1 MKRLQIRKSCSSFH
15 ISYKRK
21 TDFTLIELLVVI
33 AIIAIL
39 AGMLLPALNSAREM
53 ARRSSCLSNLKQVG
67 VAAHSY
73 INDNNEF
80 LPMAMDLTDNTY
92 SGYAT
97 ENNPAWYCRIG
108 PYVGYKKFN
117 FWRLSSSDNEVY
129 TAPPQKGVLRCP
141 SVAEITTESVPVNY
155 GCNRNLINCYFQE
168 IGGLKV
174 GRLSI
179 LKQPSRQN
187 FAIDS
192 NAAQSFYAWD
202 YRNRLFDIN
211 LVLRHK
217 NSANLLYFDGHC
229 ENKGAGAM
237 EVEMAQ
243 LSWHGIFGD
252 GRYQ

>member
-1 MKRLQIRKSCSSFH
+1 MKQQQIRKSYSLFPV
-15 ISYKRK
+15 SYKRRI
-21 TDFTLIELLVVI
+21 DFTLIELLVVI

-53 ARRSSCLSNLKQVG
+53 ARRSSCLSNQKQIG

-73 INDNNEF
+73 INDNNDF
-80 LPMAMDLTDNTY
+80 LPMAMDLADNTY

-97 ENNPAWYCRIG
+97 ENNPAWYCKIG

-117 FWRLSSSDNEVY
+117 FWRLSGSDGGVY
-129 TAPPQKGVLRCP
+129 TAPPQRGVLRCP

-155 GCNRNLINCYFQE
+155 GCNRNLINCYFQDT
-168 IGGLKV
+168 GNLKV
-174 GRLSI
+174 GRLGV

-187 FAIDS
+187 FIIDS
-192 NAAQSFYAWD
+192 NSAQSFYAWD

-217 NSANLLYFDGHC
+217 NNANLLCFDGHG
-229 ENKGAGAM
+229 ETKGAGAM

-252 GRYQ
+252 GIYQ